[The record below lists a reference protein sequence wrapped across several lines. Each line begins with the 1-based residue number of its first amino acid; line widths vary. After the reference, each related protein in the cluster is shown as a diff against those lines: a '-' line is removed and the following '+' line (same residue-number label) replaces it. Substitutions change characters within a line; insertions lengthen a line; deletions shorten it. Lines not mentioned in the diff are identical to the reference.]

1 MKVMNSIFKSVK
13 LSLPELHLL
22 LNLLNQASIQGIDN
36 ARVVLALADKLTA
49 VLPEESD
56 TTNA

>member
-1 MKVMNSIFKSVK
+1 MNSIFKSVK